1 MIQGGYRLLSAISDF
16 DAGNTVF
23 EGSCAC
29 LRFFSFFLFSCE
41 GVDQNQSLDELL
53 K

>member
-1 MIQGGYRLLSAISDF
+1 MIWGGYRLLSAVRILMQATSSLKDLP
-16 DAGNTVF
+16 TR
-23 EGSCAC
+23 
-29 LRFFSFFLFSCE
+29 LHFFPFFLFSCE